1 MLQMHKN
8 SIYLTKESMVTVIVA
23 RTYAWLCIPINMKPN
38 TSQYELT
45 LFISISSINIPDIP
59 SMNPIDPCC
68 LNKWNHPNRK
78 HKEES
83 IASDNQ
89 LK

>member
-8 SIYLTKESMVTVIVA
+8 SIYLTKESMVLSLLGHTHD
-23 RTYAWLCIPINMKPN
+23 YASPLIWNQI
-38 TSQYELT
+38 LT